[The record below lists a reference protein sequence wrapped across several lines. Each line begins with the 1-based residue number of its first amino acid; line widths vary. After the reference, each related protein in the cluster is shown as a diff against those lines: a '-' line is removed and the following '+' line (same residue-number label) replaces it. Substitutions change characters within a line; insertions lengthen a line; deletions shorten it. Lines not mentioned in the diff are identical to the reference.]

1 MKQLS
6 ILFFL
11 LCSFYGYSQPT
22 FPNNGPADKRDGK
35 YAFTNATIFKSWN
48 EKIEGAT
55 LVISK
60 GKVEAI
66 GKGINIPSDAVVVNL
81 NGKFIYPAFIDLF
94 CDYGMPESKAEG
106 KAHEQRPQMLS
117 NKKGAYAWN
126 EALKT
131 EFRAAQN
138 FIFHAEK
145 AKNLRQVGF
154 GFALSHRFDGISRGT
169 GVMVSL
175 ADNREHEV
183 IIKPNAAHFMSF
195 NKGTSTQDYPNSL
208 MGGIALLRQTNYD
221 AQWYKAQKEEYNAS
235 LESWIEA
242 SSLPQIFAVGSA
254 LEALRAQKIGKE
266 FGQNYIIKGSG
277 DEYKRLEELK
287 ATKASLILTLK
298 FPDAYD
304 IDDPY
309 DALQV
314 DIADLKHWELAPTNP
329 SRVAKAGIPFAFTSN
344 GLKNASDFL
353 PALRKAVENGLPE
366 DAALK
371 ALTQTPAELVGV
383 TAQVGSLENGKLAN
397 FFIASGN
404 IFGKES
410 KIYESWCNGKGM
422 IVNDMNVPNLN
433 GEYELNVSESNY
445 SLKVS
450 GNLEKPDFLVIKDT
464 IKIKT
469 DYQLGNGTISFSFSP
484 DGKGKTFYRLSGIL
498 NGSNWNGRGQNN
510 NGDWVNWTVKRKG
523 DIADDAKKVEDAKK
537 DRPII
542 GDLTYPA
549 LAYGNKELPKVNTV
563 LFKNA
568 TVWTSEKEGI
578 LKNTD
583 VLVQNGKIAQVG
595 QNISNTTATIVDATN
610 KHLTAGIID
619 EHSHIAISRGVNE
632 GSQES
637 SAEVRIGD
645 VVNSEDINIYRN
657 LAGGVTAA
665 HLLHGSANPIGGQT
679 QLIKLRWGY
688 APEDMKFQNWDGFIK
703 FALGENVKQ
712 SNGGDNAKIRYPQS
726 RMGVEQVYEDYFTRA
741 AEYAKLKAS
750 GKPYRKDLDLETIQ
764 EILEKKR
771 FITCHS
777 YVQSEINMLIKVAEK
792 HNFRVNTFT
801 HILEGYKVAD
811 KMAKHGA
818 GGSSFSDWWD
828 YKVEVFN
835 AIPQNPAMMHEQGVT
850 VAINSD
856 DAEMSR
862 RLNQEAAKSIQY
874 SNVSEEEAWK
884 FVTIN
889 PAKLLHVADRTGSI
903 KAGKDADIV
912 LWSAHPMSVYAKA
925 EMTFVDGIKFFDIKD
940 DAQKREDLRR
950 ERERIIQ
957 KMIIAKKN
965 GENTQAPQIRGR
977 RMYHCEDNE
986 DEMID

>member
-11 LCSFYGYSQPT
+11 LCSFYSFAQTT

-55 LVISK
+55 LLISK
-60 GKVEAI
+60 GKVEAV
-66 GKGINIPSDAVVVNL
+66 GKGIVIPTDAVVINL

-94 CDYGMPESKAEG
+94 SDYGMPEPKAEG
-106 KAHEQRPQMLS
+106 KTSEQRPQMLS
-117 NKKGAYAWN
+117 NKKGAFAWN

-131 EFRAAQN
+131 EFNAAQN
-138 FIFHAEK
+138 FIFQADK
-145 AKNLRQVGF
+145 AKNLRQAGF
-154 GFALSHRFDGISRGT
+154 GATLSHRFDGISRGSA
-169 GVMVSL
+169 VMVSL
-175 ADNREHEV
+175 ADSREHEV
-183 IIKPNAAHFMSF
+183 IIKSNAAHFMSF
-195 NKGTSTQDYPNSL
+195 SKGTSTQDYPNSL

-221 AQWYKAQKEEYNAS
+221 AAWYKNQKEEYNAS
-235 LESWIEA
+235 LEAWIAA
-242 SSLPQIFAVGSA
+242 SSLPQFFVVNNVFD
-254 LEALRAQKIGKE
+254 ALRAHKMGKE
-266 FGQNYIIKGSG
+266 FGMNYIIKGGG
-277 DEYKRLEELK
+277 DEYKRLNELK
-287 ATKASLILTLK
+287 ATGASMILPLK
-298 FPDAYD
+298 FPEAYD
-304 IDDPY
+304 VDDPF

-329 SRVAKAGIPFAFTSN
+329 AKVANAGIAFAFTSN
-344 GLKNASDFL
+344 GLKNTSDFL
-353 PALRKAVENGLPE
+353 PALRKAIENGLAE
-366 DAALK
+366 DIALK
-371 ALTQTPAELVGV
+371 ALTQTPAELAGV
-383 TAQVGSLENGKLAN
+383 AAQLGSLENGKWAN

-404 IFGKES
+404 IFGKET
-410 KIYESWCNGKGM
+410 KIYENWSNGKGLV
-422 IVNDMNVPNLN
+422 ITDMNSPNIN
-433 GEYELNVSESNY
+433 GEYDLSLSEGNY
-445 SLKVS
+445 VLKVS
-450 GNLEKPDFLVIKDT
+450 GNIEKPDFQITKDT
-464 IKIKT
+464 MKIKA

-484 DGKGKTFYRLSGIL
+484 DGKGKNFLRL
-498 NGSNWNGRGQNN
+498 NGTLNGANWSGRGQNT
-510 NGDWVNWTVKRKG
+510 NGDWFNWSAKRKG
-523 DIADDAKKVEDAKK
+523 DIPSEAKKTEEAKSEK
-537 DRPII
+537 PLI
-542 GDLTYPA
+542 GELTYPA
-549 LAYGNKELPKVNTV
+549 LAFGNKELPKETTI

-583 VLVQNGKIAQVG
+583 VLVQNGKIAQIG
-595 QNISNTTATIVDATN
+595 KNLNNSTAIIVDATD

-632 GSQES
+632 GTQES

-712 SNGGDNAKIRYPQS
+712 SNWGENARIRYPQS

-741 AEYAKLKAS
+741 EEYAKIKSS
-750 GKPYRKDLDLETIQ
+750 GKPYRKDLDLDAIQ

-777 YVQSEINMLIKVAEK
+777 YVQSEINMLMKVAEK

-835 AIPQNPAMMHEQGVT
+835 AIPHNPAMMHEQGVT

-874 SNVSEEEAWK
+874 ANVPEEEAWK

-903 KAGKDADIV
+903 KVGKDADVV

-925 EMTFVDGIKFFDIKD
+925 EMTMVDGIKFFDIKE
-940 DAQKREDLRR
+940 DAQKRDELRR

-957 KMIIAKKN
+957 KMIVAKKN
-965 GENTQAPQIRGR
+965 GEATQAPQIRGR

-986 DEMID
+986 DEMMD

>member
-6 ILFFL
+6 TLFFL
-11 LCSFYGYSQPT
+11 LSCLYSFAQPT
-22 FPNNGPADKRDGK
+22 FPNNGPADKREGK
-35 YAFTNATIFKSWN
+35 YAFTNATIFKTWN
-48 EKIEGAT
+48 ERIEGAT
-55 LVISK
+55 LLISK
-60 GKVEAI
+60 GKIEAV
-66 GKGINIPSDAVVVNL
+66 GKNVIIPNDAVVINL
-81 NGKFIYPAFIDLF
+81 NGKYIYPAFIDLF
-94 CDYGMPESKAEG
+94 SDYGMPDPKAEG
-106 KAHEQRPQMLS
+106 KVPEQRPQMLS
-117 NKKGAYAWN
+117 NKKGAFAWN

-131 EFRAAQN
+131 EFIAAQN
-138 FIFHAEK
+138 FIFQAEK
-145 AKNLRQVGF
+145 AKNLRQSGF
-154 GFALSHRFDGISRGT
+154 GATLSHRFDGISRGI
-169 GVMVSL
+169 GAVVSL
-175 ADNREHEV
+175 ADSREHE
-183 IIKPNAAHFMSF
+183 IMIKPSAAHFLSF

-221 AQWYKAQKEEYNAS
+221 AQWYKNQKEEYNAS
-235 LESWIEA
+235 LESWNIA
-242 SSLPQIFAVGSA
+242 SSLPQFFAVGNVFDG
-254 LEALRAQKIGKE
+254 LRAAKLGKE
-266 FGQNYIIKGSG
+266 FGMNYILKGGG
-277 DEYKRLEELK
+277 DEYKRLNELK
-287 ATKASLILTLK
+287 ATGLSVILPLK

-304 IDDPY
+304 VDDPY

-329 SRVAKAGIPFAFTSN
+329 SKVAKAGINFAFTSN
-344 GLKNASDFL
+344 GLKNTNDFL
-353 PALRKAVENGLPE
+353 PALRKAIDNGLAE

-371 ALTQTPAELVGV
+371 ALTQTPAELAGV
-383 TAQVGSLENGKLAN
+383 SAQIGSLENGKWAN

-404 IFGKES
+404 IFGKDA
-410 KIYESWCNGKGM
+410 KIYENWCNGKGLV
-422 IVNDMNVPNLN
+422 IADLNIPNLN
-433 GEYELNVSESNY
+433 GEYDLKLSDTNFTLNI
-445 SLKVS
+445 S
-450 GNLEKPDFLVIKDT
+450 GNTEKPDFQIVKDT
-464 IKIKT
+464 TKIKA
-469 DYQLGNGTISFSFSP
+469 DYQLGNGTISISFSP
-484 DGKGKTFYRLSGIL
+484 DGKGKNYTRL
-498 NGSNWNGRGQNN
+498 NGVINATSWVGKGQSS
-510 NGDWVNWTVKRKG
+510 NGDWFNWSAKRKG
-523 DIADDAKKVEDAKK
+523 DISNDSKKTDEAKTEQ
-537 DRPII
+537 PII
-542 GDLTYPA
+542 GNLTYPA
-549 LAYGNKELPKVNTV
+549 LAFGNKELPKPSTI
-563 LFKNA
+563 LFKNT

-583 VLVQNGKIAQVG
+583 VLIQNGKIAQIG
-595 QNISNTTATIVDATN
+595 KNISNSTATVIDATD

-688 APEDMKFQNWDGFIK
+688 APEEMKFQNWDGFIK

-712 SNGGDNAKIRYPQS
+712 SNAGDNAKIRYPQT

-741 AEYAKLKAS
+741 EEYAKLKAS
-750 GKPYRKDLDLETIQ
+750 GKPYRKDLDLEAIL

-777 YVQSEINMLIKVAEK
+777 YVQSEINMLMKVAEK

-835 AIPQNPAMMHEQGVT
+835 AIPHNPAMMHEQGVT

-874 SNVSEEEAWK
+874 ANVPEVEAWN

-903 KAGKDADIV
+903 KVGKDADVV

-925 EMTFVDGIKFFDIKD
+925 EVTLVDGIKFFDSKED
-940 DAQKREDLRR
+940 TQKRDELRR

-957 KMIIAKKN
+957 KMIVAKKN
-965 GENTQAPQIRGR
+965 GEATQAPQIKGR

-986 DEMID
+986 DEMKE